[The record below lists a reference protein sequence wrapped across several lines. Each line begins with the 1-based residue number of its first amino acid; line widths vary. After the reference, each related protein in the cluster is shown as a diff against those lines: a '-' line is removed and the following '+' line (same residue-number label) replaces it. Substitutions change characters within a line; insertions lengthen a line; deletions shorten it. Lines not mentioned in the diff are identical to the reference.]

1 LVGHDESVAT
11 MDANFFLS
19 FQLKTNAMNNHDLT
33 SPAEMQGHTTLELA
47 EARAK
52 AVLANS
58 EARLQAL
65 IEEGNRQTQESANQ
79 QAASALAPSLMR
91 MEQTA
96 RDYINEFLPLTE
108 EFQEAVSIR
117 AYFKAEQRDFGPGQ
131 EGHDWAEAERE
142 LLDVDPF
149 GTQTE

>member
-1 LVGHDESVAT
+1 
-11 MDANFFLS
+11 
-19 FQLKTNAMNNHDLT
+19 MNNQDLIST
-33 SPAEMQGHTTLELA
+33 AEMQGQITLEIA

-52 AVLANS
+52 AILANS

-65 IEEGNRQTQESANQ
+65 IEEGGRQIRESASQ
-79 QAASALAPSLMR
+79 QAASALAPSLLS
-91 MEQTA
+91 MEQAA
-96 RDYINEFLPLTE
+96 RDYINEFLPLTD

-149 GTQTE
+149 GTQPE